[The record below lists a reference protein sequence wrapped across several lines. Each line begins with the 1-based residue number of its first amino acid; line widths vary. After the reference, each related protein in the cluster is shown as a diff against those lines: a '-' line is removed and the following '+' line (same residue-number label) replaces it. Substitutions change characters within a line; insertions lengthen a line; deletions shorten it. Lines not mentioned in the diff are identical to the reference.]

1 MDMQTIRE
9 LQAYGAFIFLAFCAF
24 TLYGYYYHLY
34 KSEKSGRRNYENYSN
49 LALKD
54 DIDAEILESVT
65 VDEKAK
71 KEK

>member
-9 LQAYGAFIFLAFCAF
+9 IQGYAAFLLLSICAF
-24 TLYGYYYHLY
+24 ALYGYYYHLY
-34 KSEKSGRRNYENYSN
+34 KSEKTGRRNYENYSN

-54 DIDAEILESVT
+54 DLNAEILESVSI
-65 VDEKAK
+65 DENAK